1 MQSDSFTT
9 YIHSKVKAFQMALIS
24 IEQKRRK
31 TLLHSMLINNVE
43 KYCFFT
49 LSKTNQ

>member
-31 TLLHSMLINNVE
+31 NSFAFNVD
-43 KYCFFT
+43 K
-49 LSKTNQ
+49 